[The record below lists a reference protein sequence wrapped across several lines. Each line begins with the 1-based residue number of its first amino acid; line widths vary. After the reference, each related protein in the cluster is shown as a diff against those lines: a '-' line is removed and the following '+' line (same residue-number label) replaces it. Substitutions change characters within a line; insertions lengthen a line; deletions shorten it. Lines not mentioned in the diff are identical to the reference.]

1 MSISIVSNRWLNRVY
16 KSIAVLLVLFA
27 VLISALRLMLP
38 YAQNYRQD
46 VENFINDRYESNV
59 TIGLLSMGWY
69 ETGPTLIANDVQLV
83 SNTCLSNQLITF

>member
-1 MSISIVSNRWLNRVY
+1 LSISIVSNRWLNRVY

-38 YAQNYRQD
+38 YAQNHRQD

-59 TIGLLSMGWY
+59 TIGLLSMGW
-69 ETGPTLIANDVQLV
+69 
-83 SNTCLSNQLITF
+83 